1 MMSEE
6 EVQKK
11 IAEAVIKARG
21 EQMLKDFGE
30 TWFREA
36 LAHTAGMV
44 NRGEFPRPAHEA
56 GQIFYQQFLINT
68 GDGQPAK
75 KEPAAEEKKPGE

>member
-11 IAEAVIKARG
+11 IEEAVAKARG
-21 EQMLKDFGE
+21 EQMLVDFGE

-44 NRGEFPRPAHEA
+44 NRGEFPRQAHEA

-68 GDGQPAK
+68 GNGQKPPEVK
-75 KEPAAEEKKPGE
+75 TEEKKTEE

>member
-1 MMSEE
+1 MTPEEEE
-6 EVQKK
+6 EVQKR
-11 IAEAVIKARG
+11 IEKALA

-36 LAHTAGMV
+36 LAHTANLT
-44 NRGEFPRPAHEA
+44 NRGEFPRQAHEA

-68 GDGQPAK
+68 GQAPKA
-75 KEPAAEEKKPGE
+75 PEEKIKEV